1 MLDILVNTVNT
12 IRPGKEMKYEIF
24 KDGVHI
30 IYRVLTFLL
39 ENSKRT
45 HMKIIACDMNN
56 SGKEL
61 DTKLI

>member
-1 MLDILVNTVNT
+1 
-12 IRPGKEMKYEIF
+12 MKYKIF
-24 KDGVHI
+24 RDGVYVI
-30 IYRVLTFLL
+30 CILNFLL

-61 DTKLI
+61 DAKLM

>member
-1 MLDILVNTVNT
+1 
-12 IRPGKEMKYEIF
+12 MKYKIF
-24 KDGVHI
+24 KDGVYVI
-30 IYRVLTFLL
+30 CRLNFLL

-61 DTKLI
+61 DAKLM

>member
-1 MLDILVNTVNT
+1 
-12 IRPGKEMKYEIF
+12 MKYEIF

-30 IYRVLTFLL
+30 IYRFLTFLL

-45 HMKIIACDMNN
+45 HMKITACDMNN

>member
-1 MLDILVNTVNT
+1 MLDILVNIVNT
-12 IRPGKEMKYEIF
+12 IRPGKEMKYKIF
-24 KDGVHI
+24 KDGVYVI
-30 IYRVLTFLL
+30 CRLNFLL

-61 DTKLI
+61 DAKLM